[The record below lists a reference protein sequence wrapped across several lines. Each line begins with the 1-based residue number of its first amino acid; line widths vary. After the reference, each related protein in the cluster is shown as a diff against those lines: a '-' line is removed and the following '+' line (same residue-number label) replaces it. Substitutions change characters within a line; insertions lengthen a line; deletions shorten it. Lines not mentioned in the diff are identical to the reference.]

1 MFASACALIVRLPAF
16 LSSSSSLL
24 SQHSHVISFLS
35 FSILHILCNRSSHV
49 NKYWSVSVPGTF
61 ECKIQTNYITCH
73 DYIVYTL
80 YPRDLFWV
88 VVYNCVKHEVATVES
103 EHPEEGVYTLPIT
116 ITVKYMTVF
125 NLDYHK
131 KVCII
136 KNELIH
142 LKVSFTSQ
150 CCCGELCSG
159 LRLLQ
164 HRVAISQFCLLML
177 HEMPLTS
184 VTSSGWCGLAL
195 LSSRCRIQLI

>member
-1 MFASACALIVRLPAF
+1 MHAFSVFDACSTLASYALVVGALVCARSDEDSVFASACALIARLPGF

-24 SQHSHVISFLS
+24 LQHSHVISFVS
-35 FSILHILCNRSSHV
+35 FSILHILCNRSCHV

-116 ITVKYMTVF
+116 ITVKQMLSTYISVKG
-125 NLDYHK
+125 LDQQK
-131 KVCII
+131 
-136 KNELIH
+136 
-142 LKVSFTSQ
+142 
-150 CCCGELCSG
+150 
-159 LRLLQ
+159 
-164 HRVAISQFCLLML
+164 
-177 HEMPLTS
+177 
-184 VTSSGWCGLAL
+184 
-195 LSSRCRIQLI
+195 